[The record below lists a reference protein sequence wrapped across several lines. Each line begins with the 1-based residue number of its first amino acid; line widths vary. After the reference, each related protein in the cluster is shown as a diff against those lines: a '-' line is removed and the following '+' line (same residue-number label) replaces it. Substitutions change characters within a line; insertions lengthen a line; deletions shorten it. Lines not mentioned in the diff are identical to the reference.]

1 MIHKEITYCDFCLAV
16 DIDRN
21 DKNQSFMDRTYVF
34 NSDGNGGGGSRIDI
48 NSLLPGVM
56 GRGIDPAYLALMNGN
71 GGFGGQNGIWGVIYL
86 AIVASI
92 FGWNNG
98 GFGGFGRGNGL
109 PAELAGNEGRELLM
123 SAIQG
128 NGNAINQIASTLNC
142 STQQVQSALANIQNS
157 VGLTGTQIINAIQSG
172 NSGIVNQLST
182 CCCNILQSIER
193 QGAATQLQACQNMNA
208 LTNAM
213 TNNTRDLRDATQSQ
227 TQAILAKLDAAE
239 TRVLQDKLDAERQKN
254 ATLAAQINNEHQTQ
268 AIMASV
274 AQQNA
279 PIVAALQALQSDVDG
294 LKCKLP
300 NTVSVPYP
308 QLSVYNPEIA
318 RAAAYGA
325 AAGNFAGGCAYG
337 YNGGFWG

>member
-1 MIHKEITYCDFCLAV
+1 ME
-16 DIDRN
+16 
-21 DKNQSFMDRTYVF
+21 RTYVF
-34 NSDGNGGGGSRIDI
+34 NGDGGAGGGSRIDI
-48 NSLLPGVM
+48 NSLLPGM
-56 GRGIDPAYLALMNGN
+56 AGRGIDPGMLALMNGN

-98 GFGGFGRGNGL
+98 GFGFGGFGGRGGNGL

-142 STQQVQSALANIQNS
+142 STQQVQAALSNIQNS

-182 CCCNILQSIER
+182 CCCNILQAVER
-193 QGAATQLQACQNMNA
+193 QGAATQLQNCQNMNA
-208 LTNAM
+208 LTNTMNA
-213 TNNTRDLRDATQSQ
+213 NTLSLRDGATAN
-227 TQAILAKLDAAE
+227 TNAILAKLSDMQNQAQ
-239 TRVLQDKLDAERQKN
+239 QDKIASLTAQLTAAQSEISQRNQN
-254 ATLAAQINNEHQTQ
+254 ATILNAVSQQIAPLAAG
-268 AIMASV
+268 
-274 AQQNA
+274 
-279 PIVAALQALQSDVDG
+279 LQALQGDVDG
-294 LKCKLP
+294 IKCKLP

-308 QLSVYNPEIA
+308 QLQVYNPEVA

-325 AAGNFAGGCAYG
+325 AAGNYAGGYCAYG
-337 YNGGFWG
+337 NAGFWG